1 MKGKAVSGNNPMY
14 VYINGELIPQEKAT
28 VSVFDH
34 GFVYGDGAFE
44 GLRVDNWVI
53 FRLDEHI
60 DRLYRSAQYLKI
72 QVPISKDEMKE
83 AIAKTVRKSKL
94 RDGYLRPIVTRG
106 QGPLGVE
113 ASRNLSKPTIVII
126 PQIRKKFD
134 DHIRLEVGVS
144 AIIASTRR
152 TPAQCV
158 DPQVKSCNYIN
169 NILAKMEAWDASVD
183 MAIMLGVDGFVSEGA
198 TENIFAVRNGI
209 LKTPMTISALD
220 GITRREVID
229 MAHKNVIPFM
239 ETNLTAYELYA
250 ADEVFL
256 TGTLTELLPVTQID
270 GRVIGS
276 GKAGPITRLLE
287 TKLRGMIGREGY
299 RVLDE

>member
-1 MKGKAVSGNNPMY
+1 MY

-239 ETNLTAYELYA
+239 ETNLC
-250 ADEVFL
+250 
-256 TGTLTELLPVTQID
+256 Q
-270 GRVIGS
+270 
-276 GKAGPITRLLE
+276 
-287 TKLRGMIGREGY
+287 
-299 RVLDE
+299 

>member
-1 MKGKAVSGNNPMY
+1 MKGGKVGNNPMY

-60 DRLYRSAQYLKI
+60 DRLYRSAQYLKFQI
-72 QVPISKDEMKE
+72 PISKDEMKK

-134 DHIRLEVGVS
+134 DHIRLDVGVR

-198 TENIFAVRNGI
+198 TENIFVVRNGI

-220 GITRREVID
+220 GITRREVIELV
-229 MAHKNVIPFM
+229 HKNGIPFM

-299 RVLDE
+299 RVSDE

>member
-1 MKGKAVSGNNPMY
+1 
-14 VYINGELIPQEKAT
+14 LIPQEKAT

-60 DRLYRSAQYLKI
+60 DRLYRSAQYLKFQI
-72 QVPISKDEMKE
+72 PISKDEMKK

-134 DHIRLEVGVS
+134 DHIRLDVGVR

-198 TENIFAVRNGI
+198 TENIFVVRNGI

-220 GITRREVID
+220 GITRREVIELV
-229 MAHKNVIPFM
+229 HKNGIPFM

-299 RVLDE
+299 RVSDE